1 MNVCELRT
9 SILEG
14 LGVTITEV
22 PHEEIGEE
30 PTSKVVITAPRALL
44 PALTDWLD
52 ATHTGRLVEMTFTD
66 EGSTTS

>member
-30 PTSKVVITAPRALL
+30 PTSKVVITAPSALM

-52 ATHTGRLVEMTFTD
+52 VTHTGRLMEMTFTD
-66 EGSTTS
+66 EDPSTS

>member
-44 PALTDWLD
+44 PELMLATGAVLALL
-52 ATHTGRLVEMTFTD
+52 AGMFL
-66 EGSTTS
+66 GAG